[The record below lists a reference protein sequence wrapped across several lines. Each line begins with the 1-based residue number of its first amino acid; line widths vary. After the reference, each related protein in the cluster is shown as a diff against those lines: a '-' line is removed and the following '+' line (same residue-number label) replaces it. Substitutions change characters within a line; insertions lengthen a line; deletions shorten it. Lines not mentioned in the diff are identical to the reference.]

1 MQCDLCGT
9 KTENLFRAIV
19 EGTELNVCKDCAKY
33 GKVIE
38 KKPVKVV
45 KEKKEYIKKPV
56 EPEKEVIKVI
66 VPDFAQRIKKK
77 REFLGLKQKEF
88 AKKISEKESLIHNI
102 ETDSFKPSINL
113 ARKLERFLRIKLID
127 EYEEEHKKG
136 SKTESEGFTIGD
148 LVNHPHLNL

>member
-1 MQCDLCGT
+1 MQCDLCGA

-38 KKPVKVV
+38 KKPIKPVV
-45 KEKKEYIKKPV
+45 EKKEYVKKPI
-56 EPEKEVIKVI
+56 ESEKEVIQVI

-77 REFLGLKQKEF
+77 RESLGLKQKEF

-102 ETDSFKPSINL
+102 ETESFKPSIIL
-113 ARKLERFLRIKLID
+113 ARKLEKFLKIKLVE
-127 EYEEEHKKG
+127 EYEEEHKK
-136 SKTESEGFTIGD
+136 SSETKPDEFTIGD
-148 LVNHPHLNL
+148 LIKIKK

>member
-1 MQCDLCGT
+1 MQCDLCGAE
-9 KTENLFRAIV
+9 TENLFRAIV

-38 KKPVKVV
+38 KKPI
-45 KEKKEYIKKPV
+45 KEETKKQLTKTI
-56 EPEKEVIKVI
+56 EPEKEIIQVI

-77 REFLGLKQKEF
+77 RESLGLKQKEF

-102 ETDSFKPSINL
+102 ETGSFEPSISL
-113 ARKLERFLRIKLID
+113 AKKLERFLKIKLIE

-136 SKTESEGFTIGD
+136 SKTKTGGFTVGD
-148 LVNHPHLNL
+148 LIKVKK

>member
-9 KTENLFRAIV
+9 ETENLFRAIV

-38 KKPVKVV
+38 KKPIKVE
-45 KEKKEYIKKPV
+45 EKRQFTKPA
-56 EPEKEVIKVI
+56 EPEKEIVQII

-77 REFLGLKQKEF
+77 RESLGLKQKDF

-102 ETDSFKPSINL
+102 ETGSFKPSISL
-113 ARKLERFLRIKLID
+113 ARKLEKFLKIKLVE
-127 EYEEEHKKG
+127 EYEEEHKKS
-136 SKTESEGFTIGD
+136 SKTKTEGFTVGD
-148 LVNHPHLNL
+148 LIKIKK

>member
-1 MQCDLCGT
+1 MQCDLCGA

-38 KKPVKVV
+38 KKPIKPV
-45 KEKKEYIKKPV
+45 EERKEYVKKSA
-56 EPEKEVIKVI
+56 EPEKEIIQVI

-77 REFLGLKQKEF
+77 RESLGLKQKDF

-102 ETDSFKPSINL
+102 ETGSFKPSISL
-113 ARKLERFLRIKLID
+113 AVKLEKFLKIKLIE
-127 EYEEEHKKG
+127 EYEEEHKK
-136 SKTESEGFTIGD
+136 SSETKAEGFTIGD
-148 LVNHPHLNL
+148 LIKVKK

>member
-1 MQCDLCGT
+1 MQCDLCGAE
-9 KTENLFRAIV
+9 TENLFRAIV

-38 KKPVKVV
+38 KKPI
-45 KEKKEYIKKPV
+45 KEETKKQLTKTI
-56 EPEKEVIKVI
+56 EPEKEIIQVI

-77 REFLGLKQKEF
+77 RESLGLKQKEF

-102 ETDSFKPSINL
+102 ETGSFEPSISL
-113 ARKLERFLRIKLID
+113 AKKLERFLKIKLIE

-136 SKTESEGFTIGD
+136 SKTKTEGFTVGD
-148 LVNHPHLNL
+148 LIKVKK